1 MMSKS
6 PLEVPTGRKLSREEL
21 LEALRIS
28 IIAEL
33 DAINLYMQ
41 FARAVDD
48 ERVRKVFEDVA
59 REEKTHVGEF
69 LALLKL
75 LDAEQ
80 ATELSAGEKEVREL
94 LEKRSSQA

>member
-1 MMSKS
+1 MISKS

-94 LEKRSSQA
+94 SEKP

>member
-1 MMSKS
+1 MSKS

-75 LDAEQ
+75 LDTEQ

-94 LEKRSSQA
+94 SEKP

>member
-75 LDAEQ
+75 LDTEQ

-94 LEKRSSQA
+94 SEKP